1 MNIIEQRIWD
11 YLDGIGNSQERELTE
26 RLIKSDPGYQ
36 QVYEECKSFNSLVSA
51 SDQDEPSMGFTRNV
65 MEKINLEPVHAS
77 VKTLIDK
84 RIIFGIAAFF
94 LFSITALLGLL
105 FYQIE
110 WSQAVGFK
118 IPEFNIPAI
127 DTSKYLN
134 SSYIN
139 IFFFVDIIIG
149 LYLFDGFLR
158 KRLNSK
164 SVDKISTL

>member
-1 MNIIEQRIWD
+1 MNLIEQRIWD
-11 YLDGIGNSQERELTE
+11 YLDGKSNNQEKVITE
-26 RLIKSDPGYQ
+26 RLIKSDPVYQ
-36 QVYEECKSFNSLVSA
+36 QVYEEYKSFNSLVSA

-77 VKTLIDK
+77 IKSLIDE

-94 LFSITALLGLL
+94 MFTITALLGLL

-110 WSQAVGFK
+110 WSQTVGFK
-118 IPEFNIPAI
+118 IPEFNTPVI
-127 DTSKYLN
+127 DISKYLN
-134 SSYIN
+134 RSYIN

-164 SVDKISTL
+164 SVDKISTF

>member
-26 RLIKSDPGYQ
+26 RLIKSDPVYQ
-36 QVYEECKSFNSLVSA
+36 QVYEEFKSFNSLVSA

-77 VKTLIDK
+77 IKSLIDE
-84 RIIFGIAAFF
+84 RIIIGIAAFF
-94 LFSITALLGLL
+94 LFTIIALLGLL

-118 IPEFNIPAI
+118 IPELNMPAI